1 VGIDPTRLKQ
11 AHAASDF
18 EALLI
23 SQMLKSIRTEGAGWL
38 GTGDDQSSDDAFGLG
53 EEQLAKALATSG
65 GFGLSKLIESGLR
78 SAERSAQAAQPG
90 APPPSKSQA
99 ETAKR

>member
-1 VGIDPTRLKQ
+1 MNVTAITPDVGIDPVRLKQ

-23 SQMLKSIRTEGAGWL
+23 SQMLKSIRTEGTGWL
-38 GTGDDQSSDDAFGLG
+38 GTGDDQSSDAAFGLG
-53 EEQLAKALATSG
+53 EEELARALATSG

-78 SAERSAQAAQPG
+78 AAETAA
-90 APPPSKSQA
+90 ARHQA
-99 ETAKR
+99 ETANL